1 MQEVIPMDHD
11 RLVHSARAGDADAF
25 TELVRRYQAMAF
37 GYAYAR
43 VGDFHLAEDIA
54 QQAFL
59 AAWRSLPT
67 LNDPARFGGWLKRI
81 VQFESAHLLRG
92 RQAPELPID
101 DARLATAGDDPP
113 RAAERQEGFDRAL
126 AAINRLPGPER
137 EVTILFYIHD
147 HSQRQVAAF
156 LNLPVT
162 TVNNRLRSARA
173 LLRQGDILTMAND
186 ALNDN
191 RLPDSF
197 ATRVGE
203 IVRAQ
208 GRVIDARFPAGQR
221 PRVLNALTVTDDS
234 AGPAITVDAIQHLD
248 DDLVRCIALTSD
260 AFPLETGLRVTDTGG
275 PIGIPLTDAA
285 IRQVMASLRV
295 TTPATE
301 TVATGIKAI
310 DLLAPLP
317 RRGRVALVGDM
328 QTGKM
333 VLVEELIRR
342 LADDACELSILV
354 FVETSKEVAAIQ
366 ELDYRTSANVEAVYL
381 PVADARAEALAA
393 VTAEIDAVVSLSRR
407 LAQQRLYPAIDPAAS
422 TSRLLDP
429 AIVGAERVAVASRV
443 RELLAS
449 GSDDVTA
456 LRLRAYLTQP
466 FHVAEEFTG
475 RPGQDVPPADTVR
488 DCRALLAGADPALD
502 ADALYMTGA
511 LPDTRA

>member
-1 MQEVIPMDHD
+1 MDHD
-11 RLVHSARAGDADAF
+11 RLVHHAQAGDADAF

-59 AAWRSLPT
+59 AAWRSLPS
-67 LNDPARFGGWLKRI
+67 LNDPRRFGGWLKRI
-81 VQFESAHLLRG
+81 VQFECAHLLRD
-92 RQAPELPID
+92 RPAPTLPID
-101 DARLATAGDDPP
+101 DARQATAADDPS
-113 RAAERQEGFDRAL
+113 RAAERREGFDRAL
-126 AAINRLPGPER
+126 VAINRLPRPER
-137 EVTILFYIHD
+137 EVTILFYLHD
-147 HSQRQVAAF
+147 HSQREVAAF

-173 LLRQGDILTMAND
+173 LLRQGDILTMADD
-186 ALNDN
+186 ALNDH

-221 PRVLNALTVTDDS
+221 PRVLNALTVTDDT
-234 AGPAITVDAIQHLD
+234 AGPAITVEAIQHLD

-260 AFPLETGLRVTDTGG
+260 AFALESGLRIADTGG

-285 IRQVMASLRV
+285 IRQVMTSLRV
-295 TTPATE
+295 TALATA
-301 TVATGIKAI
+301 TIATGIKAV

-354 FVETSKEVAAIQ
+354 FVEAAQEVAVVQ

-381 PVADARAEALAA
+381 PVADAAPEALESI
-393 VTAEIDAVVSLSRR
+393 TDELDAVIALSRDMAR
-407 LAQQRLYPAIDPAAS
+407 QGLYPAIDPATS

-429 AIVGAERVAVASRV
+429 DIVGSERVEVANRV
-443 RELLAS
+443 RTLLAS
-449 GSDDVTA
+449 GSDEEA
-456 LRLRAYLTQP
+456 ARQLRAYLTQP
-466 FHVAEEFTG
+466 FYVAEEWTG
-475 RPGQDVPPADTVR
+475 RSGQLVPPETTVA
-488 DCRALLAGADPALD
+488 DCRALLAGDDSDLTADDLT
-502 ADALYMTGA
+502 MTGSLGDA
-511 LPDTRA
+511 RDRS